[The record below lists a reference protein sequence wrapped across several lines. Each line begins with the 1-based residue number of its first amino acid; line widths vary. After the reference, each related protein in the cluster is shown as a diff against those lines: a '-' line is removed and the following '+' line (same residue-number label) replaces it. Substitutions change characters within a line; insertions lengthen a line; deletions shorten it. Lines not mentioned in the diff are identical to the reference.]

1 MGHPPSFLH
10 GRHPLNKQDTFQ
22 YFQIFLF
29 LRLVQRMGR
38 TGRKRAG
45 KIIVLVTQG
54 KEENT
59 YNQSMYSKNSIDK
72 ALLEKNKL
80 VNFLSISPRLV
91 PAGIDPVC
99 HKMAMKIGNYVNS
112 KSGKSR

>member
-1 MGHPPSFLH
+1 MDNHYDLLHCFL
-10 GRHPLNKQDTFQ
+10 L
-22 YFQIFLF
+22 FLF
-29 LRLVQRMGR
+29 IRLVQRMGR

-45 KIIVLVTQG
+45 KIIVLVTEG
-54 KEENT
+54 KEEHT
-59 YNQSMYSKNSIDK
+59 YNQSMYSKNTIDK
-72 ALLEKNKL
+72 ALLEKHKL

-99 HKMAMKIGNYVNS
+99 HKMAMKVGTYVNS

>member
-1 MGHPPSFLH
+1 
-10 GRHPLNKQDTFQ
+10 
-22 YFQIFLF
+22 
-29 LRLVQRMGR
+29 MGR

-54 KEENT
+54 KEEQN

-72 ALLEKNKL
+72 ALEKQNL
-80 VNFLSISPRLV
+80 FNFLSISPRMV

-99 HKMAMKIGNYVNS
+99 HKMAMKVGTYLNS
-112 KSGKSR
+112 KS